1 MNRTTLLLSAAAVLA
16 LVALLTQS
24 NRSLP
29 SPGAVASSPARPA
42 PSLAPTVAQASG
54 TLSFTA
60 ASPHRVLASQ
70 GGDAWAVVDVT
81 AAVREVP
88 HQQVNL
94 AVVIDVSGSMAGAK
108 MEQAR
113 RAAKSLVQQLGD
125 DDALALVAFSDH
137 ARQLSLRQMSAFGRR
152 EALAWIDQLGP
163 EGATNISAGLT
174 LGEAELASVSGIRRL
189 VLVSDGQPTTGI
201 TDRGTLIARAA
212 EAHERGVTV
221 TAIGVGEDFEAVL
234 MRGMAQS
241 GGGVYGDLRRPEA
254 LEVVLADEL
263 RQARQPLARNVTVSF
278 RPGAS
283 VMVLSA
289 AGRAVQPGFDGPEV
303 KLPDFSSGATARVL
317 VRLRQ
322 GGGLGAVDLIA
333 PKLSW
338 TNADGSRESVEARLS
353 VPLTSDVSQVESTRD
368 EVLYADVARGFGNE
382 QLMMAAEAME
392 RGDRTNAFALLDKAR
407 SLFGSSADALAGE
420 ESTLEL
426 TRKTWNSAGYDARNE
441 SKNMMRKTL
450 KTFGENNNSFY

>member
-1 MNRTTLLLSAAAVLA
+1 
-16 LVALLTQS
+16 
-24 NRSLP
+24 
-29 SPGAVASSPARPA
+29 
-42 PSLAPTVAQASG
+42 
-54 TLSFTA
+54 
-60 ASPHRVLASQ
+60 
-70 GGDAWAVVDVT
+70 
-81 AAVREVP
+81 
-88 HQQVNL
+88 
-94 AVVIDVSGSMAGAK
+94 
-108 MEQAR
+108 
-113 RAAKSLVQQLGD
+113 
-125 DDALALVAFSDH
+125 VAFSDH

-189 VLVSDGQPTTGI
+189 VLVSDGQPTAGI
-201 TDRGTLIARAA
+201 TDRGTLIAYAA
-212 EAHERGVTV
+212 EAHDRGVTV

-283 VMVLSA
+283 VTVLSA
-289 AGRAVQPGFDGPEV
+289 AGRVVQPGFDGPEV